1 MNENQSNGV
10 QHLEY
15 NSLRSK
21 LILPEY
27 GRHFQKMIDKVRAL
41 ENRDERNQ
49 AARYIIKLMGDLNP
63 HLRDI
68 PEFQHK
74 LWDQLYMLSDF
85 NLDIDYPE
93 GKTPSVDRVKIV
105 PKNLAYPQQKPKYR
119 FYGNNIKAMIDEAIR
134 WEDGEK
140 KEGLIFAIAN
150 HMKKCYLNWNNNEV
164 QDAVIFEH
172 LRELSNGAIDL
183 QTSSDSLSSTDNLIR
198 VTQKQSNKADFTP
211 TTNQSNNRTYN
222 QNNNNV
228 RRFVKN
234 NNHSNQGSSNP
245 NQGNNH
251 SNQGN
256 KSNYSNNKTN
266 QNNNRKA

>member
-1 MNENQSNGV
+1 MNENQNNGV

-27 GRHFQKMIDKVRAL
+27 GRHFQKMIDKVRDI
-41 ENRDERNQ
+41 ENREDRNQ

-85 NLDIDYPE
+85 NLDIDYPD
-93 GKTPSVDRVKIV
+93 GKTPSADRVKID
-105 PKNLAYPQQKPKYR
+105 PINLPYPQQKPKYR
-119 FYGNNIKAMIDEAIR
+119 FYGNNITAMIDEAIR

-140 KEGLIFAIAN
+140 KEGLILAIAN
-150 HMKKCYLNWNNNEV
+150 HMKKSYLNWNNNEV

-172 LRELSNGAIDL
+172 LRELSHGKIDL
-183 QTSSDSLSSTDNLIR
+183 QVTSETLSSTDNLIR

-211 TTNQSNNRTYN
+211 NQNHTNNRNYTTNT
-222 QNNNNV
+222 V

-234 NNHSNQGSSNP
+234 NNSSNQGNSSS
-245 NQGNNH
+245 NQGNYQ

-256 KSNYSNNKTN
+256 KSNYSNNRSN